1 MFSITSR
8 FFGPDPTPARLE
20 MALQRCAHRPKPAQR
35 RHRQRAMDDRLY
47 FAVRSFGATG
57 PRNILQYAFADDRGN
72 VVMSSFAEAGRPFH
86 GGHDL
91 AEEMLVAPLDPK
103 ALDLLVSNI
112 CRDAN
117 LVAFGRVLQG
127 GLLPGETVKSAASVD
142 CAWRRFLRVSRQRR
156 LTFDRCQPL
165 TLSDA
170 LTAAGL
176 APLESEDAAMRALAI
191 RDLWMWMDS
200 VDLEQEGV

>member
-8 FFGPDPTPARLE
+8 FSTQRPSAARF
-20 MALQRCAHRPKPAQR
+20 ALAVQRCADQPQPSQR
-35 RHRQRAMDDRLY
+35 RHRQRAQDDRLY

-57 PRNILQYAFADDRGN
+57 PRHILQYAFADDRGN
-72 VVMSSFAEAGRPFH
+72 VVMSAFAQAGRPCR

-91 AEEMLVAPLDPK
+91 VEDMLVAPLDPV
-103 ALDLLVSNI
+103 AIDQLVGRVCHDS
-112 CRDAN
+112 N
-117 LVAFGRVLQG
+117 LVAFGRVLQA
-127 GLLPGETVKSAASVD
+127 GLLPGETVHGAASVE
-142 CAWRRFLRVSRQRR
+142 CAWRRFLRVSRQRQ
-156 LTFDRCQPL
+156 LTFDRHQPL

-170 LTAAGL
+170 LTVAGL
-176 APLESEDAAMRALAI
+176 PPLDSPDAALRALAI